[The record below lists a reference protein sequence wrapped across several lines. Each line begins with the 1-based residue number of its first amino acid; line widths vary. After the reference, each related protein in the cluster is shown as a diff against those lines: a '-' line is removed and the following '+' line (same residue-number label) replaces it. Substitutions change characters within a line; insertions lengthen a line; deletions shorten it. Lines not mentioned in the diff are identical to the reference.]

1 MLSEETEMGDKLI
14 RQNVIAELDFDPSI
28 DAAHIGVAVENGIV
42 TLSGHVGSYAERV
55 AAEKAA
61 QKVRGVRGVVE
72 EIKVRFGGETPP
84 RDEDLAQRAVQM
96 LDWSVTVPRGAVQ
109 VKVQNGWVTL
119 SGKVEWQYQ
128 REEAYGS
135 IKRLAG
141 VAGIINN
148 IEVTPNASVP
158 DVRARIM
165 AALKRNAELEAD
177 AIKVTVKDARVVLE
191 GKVNAWHERRLA
203 ESAAWSAPGV
213 HAVEDHL
220 TLA

>member
-1 MLSEETEMGDKLI
+1 MGDKLI

>member
-1 MLSEETEMGDKLI
+1 MGDKLI
-14 RQNVIAELDFDPSI
+14 RQNVIDELDFDPSI

-158 DVRARIM
+158 DVRARIV

>member
-1 MLSEETEMGDKLI
+1 MGDKLI

-158 DVRARIM
+158 DVRARIV

-177 AIKVTVKDARVVLE
+177 AIKVTVKDAKVVLE

>member
-1 MLSEETEMGDKLI
+1 MGDKLI
-14 RQNVIAELDFDPSI
+14 RQNVIDELDFDPSI

-158 DVRARIM
+158 DVRARIV

-177 AIKVTVKDARVVLE
+177 AIKVTVKDAKVVLE